1 MVGCAANVVELLE
14 KGIAIFVGEQDVKDR
29 GLSDCHLISGIQKI
43 RRQGI
48 PELVDQYEQVWHW

>member
-1 MVGCAANVVELLE
+1 MVGCAANVAELLE

-29 GLSDCHLISGIQKI
+29 GLSDGDLISGIQKI

-48 PELVDQYEQVWHW
+48 PELVEYEQVWH